1 MTTPLKKDTL
11 IDLFWILDAI
21 QKGQQADRAKVTA
34 CFTEVRDALL
44 RPDTE
49 EIVQHIRDVLAQQ
62 KQAVGALAMEAAATA
77 RRLPL
82 PESELIAMMLELC
95 APYGIAEQAAA
106 ELAVAIG
113 RRVEA
118 ALGWNSNR

>member
-1 MTTPLKKDTL
+1 M
-11 IDLFWILDAI
+11 LFRS
-21 QKGQQADRAKVTA
+21 ADRAKVTA

>member
-21 QKGQQADRAKVTA
+21 QKGQPADRAKATA

-62 KQAVGALAMEAAATA
+62 QQAAGALAMEAAATA
-77 RRLPL
+77 KRLPL

-95 APYGIAEQAAA
+95 APYGIAERAAA
-106 ELAVAIG
+106 ELAVAFG